1 MLGGMEMSVTN
12 EFKKAVVDKNVDV
25 LHIMMS
31 NSLLCD
37 PTFEE
42 FDEMEKLAKDVP
54 GLYVEYDG
62 RPLENDSG
70 KWNDNYIHRLDA
82 ELVLNFS
89 HERIAHIKKVIQYL
103 RPIKATKM
111 PKSNKQNEKIYNQKK
126 LSYQEQ
132 KRQDQQEGR
141 IIKIVSGAA
150 VGGVAGGVISGVA
163 GGSVIAGAV
172 VGAVVVGGVVALAT
186 KQK

>member
-12 EFKKAVVDKNVDV
+12 EFRKAVIDKNVDG
-25 LHIMMS
+25 LRIMMS

-42 FDEMEKLAKDVP
+42 FDEMERLAKDVP

-70 KWNDNYIHRLDA
+70 KWNDNYLHRLDA

-89 HERIAHIKKVIQYL
+89 HERIVHIKKVIQYL
-103 RPIKATKM
+103 RPVKM
-111 PKSNKQNEKIYNQKK
+111 AEMPQGNKRNEEKDNQKK
-126 LSYQEQ
+126 RSYQEQ
-132 KRQDQQEGR
+132 KRQDQLDGR

-150 VGGVAGGVISGVA
+150 VGGIAGGVISGVA
-163 GGSVIAGAV
+163 GSSVITGV
-172 VGAVVVGGVVALAT
+172 DVGAVIVGGVAVLAT
-186 KQK
+186 NK

>member
-1 MLGGMEMSVTN
+1 MLGGNEMSVTN
-12 EFKKAVVDKNVDV
+12 EFMKAVAEKNVDL

-31 NSLLCD
+31 NSLLFD

-54 GLYVEYDG
+54 GLYVKHDG
-62 RPLENDSG
+62 KTLENVPE
-70 KWNDNYIHRLDA
+70 KWNDNYLHRLDA

-89 HERIAHIKKVIQYL
+89 HERVAHIKKVIRYL
-103 RPIKATKM
+103 RPVKLTEM
-111 PKSNKQNEKIYNQKK
+111 PKENTQDKERRNQKN
-126 LSYQEQ
+126 SYQEQ
-132 KRQDQQEGR
+132 KRQDQLDGR

-186 KQK
+186 K